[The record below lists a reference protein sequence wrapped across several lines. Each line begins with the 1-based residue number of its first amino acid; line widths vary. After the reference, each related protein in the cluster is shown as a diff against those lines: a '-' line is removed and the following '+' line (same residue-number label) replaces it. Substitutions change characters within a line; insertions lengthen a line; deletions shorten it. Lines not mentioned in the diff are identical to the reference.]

1 VPRAPQQDEDIMANQ
16 IKTALLLGALS
27 ALLIGVGSAVAPQY
41 LYTFVLLALAF
52 NAFSYFFSDR
62 LVLRLHGAREISL
75 DEGPQIH
82 ALVQE
87 LADRAAIPKPRV
99 YLIPA
104 EYANAFATGR
114 NPRQGVVAVSAG
126 LLHLLSTDE
135 LRGVVAHEIAH
146 IKNRDI
152 LIATIAAVLAAVVT
166 YVAHLLQFSTLF
178 GGGGTQDDEHGG
190 WAGGLLM
197 ALVAPLAAMLIQ
209 LGISRSREYVAD
221 ETGARLARDPAALA
235 SALER
240 LARKAIAAP
249 ANVQPATASLFI
261 VNPLAGETG
270 LVHLFSTHPPMQERV
285 RRLRMMPTSGRFAA

>member
-1 VPRAPQQDEDIMANQ
+1 MGEDVMANH
-16 IKTALLLGALS
+16 IKTVLLLGAMSVLV
-27 ALLIGVGSAVAPQY
+27 IGVGGAVAPQH
-41 LYTFVLLALAF
+41 LYAFVLLALAF
-52 NAFSYFFSDR
+52 NVFSYFFSDR
-62 LVLRLHGAREISL
+62 LVLRMHGAREISR
-75 DEGPQIH
+75 DDGPQLH

-87 LADRAAIPKPRV
+87 LAERAAIPKPRV

-104 EYANAFATGR
+104 EYVNAFATGR
-114 NPRQGVVAVSAG
+114 NPRHGVVAVSAG
-126 LLHLLSTDE
+126 LLHLLSKDE

-152 LIATIAAVLAAVVT
+152 LIATIAAVLAGVVT

-178 GGGGTQDDEHGG
+178 GAGADQDDEHGG

-197 ALVAPLAAMLIQ
+197 ALVAPLAATLIQ

-221 ETGARLARDPAALA
+221 ETGARLARDPASLA

-249 ANVQPATASLFI
+249 AGVQPVTASLFI
-261 VNPLAGETG
+261 VNSLAGESG

-285 RRLRMMPTSGRFAA
+285 RRLRVMAASGRFPA